1 MTATK
6 TSLKM
11 WSRAASNFI
20 ILIPSLSVCKMLAV
34 ALCTIDI
41 TNFGSVL
48 WLRHWTWYLLRVLSG
63 ESHVHQQ
70 IYVIFEDFYRQKK
83 QNPYVVVNFLSQ
95 VIFVFLLFWGMVT
108 CAKTR
113 LDMEKRVQ
121 MSDFI
126 HKCSVITV
134 GKMYMIQHFTKNCM
148 DSRMS

>member
-11 WSRAASNFI
+11 WSHAASNFI
-20 ILIPSLSVCKMLAV
+20 ILIPSLSVCQMLAV

-70 IYVIFEDFYRQKK
+70 IYVIFEDFYCQKK

-95 VIFVFLLFWGMVT
+95 VIFVFLLFWGMVM
-108 CAKTR
+108 CASEVETK
-113 LDMEKRVQ
+113 EKWKLTE
-121 MSDFI
+121 I
-126 HKCSVITV
+126 
-134 GKMYMIQHFTKNCM
+134 KN
-148 DSRMS
+148 